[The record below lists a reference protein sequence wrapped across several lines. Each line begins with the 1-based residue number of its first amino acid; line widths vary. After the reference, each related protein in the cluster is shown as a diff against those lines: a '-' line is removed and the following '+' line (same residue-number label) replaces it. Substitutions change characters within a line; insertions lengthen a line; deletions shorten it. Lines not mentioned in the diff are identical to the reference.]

1 MGGHRPKSPTLNLKA
16 DSVLLR
22 VRIPSPSLPDPAA
35 VCVPTGAGW
44 GRGRGTYPRHSRLR
58 SAAPLPPAGP
68 PLGSCS
74 ELASPNS
81 LGCRGKMWK
90 RLQKTRERRKVAG
103 AAKKPAPPRGLPSRS
118 AGTAE
123 SELIGTNTNSLST
136 ARALRPEAPPPFPR
150 NPAPSPAGVCS
161 IPKTA
166 FFQDSLS
173 DISRFT
179 VGSSLLQRKAPYG
192 LTRLFSRRLQLP
204 GCRAR
209 CFAAHRLWLR
219 ARCTMGL
226 GR

>member
-1 MGGHRPKSPTLNLKA
+1 MEGWGWWGHRPNSPTLNLKA
-16 DSVLLR
+16 DSVLLS

-35 VCVPTGAGW
+35 VSVPTGAGW
-44 GRGRGTYPRHSRLR
+44 GRGRGTCPRHSRLR

-68 PLGSCS
+68 PLGSGS

-90 RLQKTRERRKVAG
+90 RNQKTRERRKATG
-103 AAKKPAPPRGLPSRS
+103 AAKKPAPPRGLPWRS

-123 SELIGTNTNSLST
+123 SELIGTDNNRLST
-136 ARALRPEAPPPFPR
+136 ARALSPEAPPPLPR
-150 NPAPSPAGVCS
+150 NPAPSPVGVRP

-173 DISRFT
+173 DISGFT

-192 LTRLFSRRLQLP
+192 LTRL
-204 GCRAR
+204 
-209 CFAAHRLWLR
+209 
-219 ARCTMGL
+219 
-226 GR
+226 